1 MYLPNS
7 NPKALPMR
15 LYVRIWLAI
24 VLTVTVVVL
33 VVGFF
38 VKQQNQHLREE
49 FKAQMREQR
58 RELGLPERP
67 LRPPRLQR
75 PAGLAPPWYV
85 APWGFGFLL
94 VVIAAAVALGAY
106 PVVRRLTRRL
116 EALQQGVERWGKG
129 HLSER
134 VTVEGKDEVAFLAAQ
149 FNQAAAH
156 VETLLTSHK
165 ALLANASHELRS
177 PLARIRMGLEVG
189 DNAEIKRNIT
199 ELDSL
204 IEEIL
209 LASRLDAPGADFGPT
224 EVIDL
229 MGLAAEECARVDA
242 ELEAGVATQGQFDLQ
257 GYPKLMRRLLRNLLE
272 NAVKFNN
279 PEKGHATLALT
290 HAKNPA
296 GKAQIVITV
305 RDHGPGV
312 APSEVAL
319 IFEPFYRAK
328 HLQGTGE
335 GQPIGV
341 GLGLSL
347 VQSIAKQHGG
357 SVVCIPEPGA
367 GACFVATFES
377 S

>member
-1 MYLPNS
+1 M
-7 NPKALPMR
+7 K

-38 VKQQNQHLREE
+38 VNQQNQHLRNE

-58 RELGLPERP
+58 RELGLPEYSHRP
-67 LRPPRLQR
+67 LRLDR
-75 PAGLAPPWYV
+75 PARFPAPWY
-85 APWGFGFLL
+85 ASPWGFVFLL

-106 PVVRRLTRRL
+106 PIVRRLTRRL
-116 EALQQGVERWGKG
+116 EALQQGVASWGKG

-134 VTVEGKDEVAFLAAQ
+134 VTVEGHDEVAFLAAQ
-149 FNQAAAH
+149 FNQAAAY
-156 VETLLTSHK
+156 VQTLLASHK

-189 DNAEIKRNIT
+189 DSAEIKRNIA

-224 EVIDL
+224 ELIDL

-242 ELEAGVATQGQFDLQ
+242 ELEAGADTQGQFDLQ

-272 NAVKFNN
+272 NAAKFND
-279 PEKGHATLALT
+279 PEKGPVTLALT
-290 HAKNPA
+290 HAKNQA
-296 GKAQIVITV
+296 GKAQIVIAV

-328 HLQGTGE
+328 QLQGTGDR
-335 GQPIGV
+335 QPSGV

-357 SVVCIPEPGA
+357 SVVCLPEPGA
-367 GACFVATFES
+367 GACFVATFS
-377 S
+377 ALR